1 MRQISRKAPLIL
13 ALSALG
19 LAHVPV
25 ATADDVYQ
33 NVHGFNLPGVQL
45 PQGADEVRAA
55 DGTTC
60 RSAVSGNGAYLDL
73 GVIGTPKS
81 SAATTS
87 ARASN
92 DHNFSAYGRVVIPL
106 GRSSKRLDCTELYA
120 LEVERLKIELRLMQ
134 MGLGNQG
141 QPADS
146 TQTASVPGAP
156 EADDEDVVAADK
168 PTGGLIKGKP
178 GVASQVQETVPAT
191 KTAKVTS
198 SKKPSTDWADEG
210 WSTKGKK

>member
-1 MRQISRKAPLIL
+1 MRKISRKAPLIL

-19 LAHVPV
+19 LAFVP
-25 ATADDVYQ
+25 AAFADDVYQ

-81 SAATTS
+81 ASTTTGS
-87 ARASN
+87 SN

-106 GRSSKRLDCTELYA
+106 GRTAKRLDCTELYA

-141 QPADS
+141 QPADT
-146 TQTASVPGAP
+146 TQTAAVSNAP
-156 EADDEDVVAADK
+156 EAEEEEPLVSDK
-168 PTGGLIKGKP
+168 PVGGLIKGKP
-178 GVASQVQETVPAT
+178 GVASKAQETVSEAKPA
-191 KTAKVTS
+191 KASK
-198 SKKPSTDWADEG
+198 SKKPTHDWADEG